1 MNSLFISWLSIISQQ
16 HSQLHSSSDWKS
28 DLLSLKK
35 SDIFL
40 TSTFLVQLFF
50 DVFSTL
56 FYHVFPI
63 FFATSEKK
71 IFFFHHFFFP
81 PPTTPIMFYL
91 PECQFYISPHFWISK
106 FPDLNNSLPPPSL
119 VALPST
125 TICLLLHQLTVHF
138 AIDYWMFTQNS
149 QLIWQ
154 QLTHWLLKL
163 QVVFL
168 IILQPA
174 STAASTTDNAIHAAT
189 ISTTAIDHS
198 FFNQLTQWVTNWAF
212 TFHVQSPNL
221 QLPFPTSC
229 SILPT
234 AIELPQLANTIRVA
248 TISTTTIDY
257 WFFSQQ
263 TQPALTTA
271 NTTR

>member
-1 MNSLFISWLSIISQQ
+1 MFLACCQFHYHLGIPLLWSICWVAVQEK
-16 HSQLHSSSDWKS
+16 WY
-28 DLLSLKK
+28 
-35 SDIFL
+35 FL
-40 TSTFLVQLFF
+40 TSTFFFISFLNLSPRFPYFFCHVRKKKNFFLPLFF
-50 DVFSTL
+50 S
-56 FYHVFPI
+56 
-63 FFATSEKK
+63 
-71 IFFFHHFFFP
+71 

-91 PECQFYISPHFWISK
+91 QECQFYISPHFWISK

-119 VALPST
+119 VALPFT

-138 AIDYWMFTQNS
+138 AIDYWIFTQNS

-174 STAASTTDNAIHAAT
+174 STAASTTPNAVHVAT
-189 ISTTAIDHS
+189 ISTTANDHS

-229 SILPT
+229 SILPA
-234 AIELPQLANTIRVA
+234 AIELPQLANTIHAA

-257 WFFSQQ
+257 WLFNQQ
-263 TQPALTTA
+263 TQRHSQFMSHFPLPLVHYC
-271 NTTR
+271 

>member
-1 MNSLFISWLSIISQQ
+1 
-16 HSQLHSSSDWKS
+16 
-28 DLLSLKK
+28 
-35 SDIFL
+35 
-40 TSTFLVQLFF
+40 
-50 DVFSTL
+50 
-56 FYHVFPI
+56 
-63 FFATSEKK
+63 
-71 IFFFHHFFFP
+71 
-81 PPTTPIMFYL
+81 MFYL

-174 STAASTTDNAIHAAT
+174 STAASTTPNAVHVAT
-189 ISTTAIDHS
+189 ISTTANDHS

-212 TFHVQSPNL
+212 TFHVQSSNL

-229 SILPT
+229 SILPA
-234 AIELPQLANTIRVA
+234 AIELPQLANTIHAA

-257 WFFSQQ
+257 WLFNQQ
-263 TQPALTTA
+263 TQRHSQFMLHFPLPSTSKHNMHRQHPPQFVLHFPLT
-271 NTTR
+271 